1 MPYRIY
7 SIESRKGGVG
17 KTTVAL
23 NLACILVK
31 KGPVLLLDCDITGTS
46 IVDPAKNSSFWND
59 ETNVLTYVDING
71 KTEEMNLIRFFLERY
86 IKGEGKARD
95 IIKPEKLMTG
105 KVNVIGSFLYG
116 TPHDAAVNVGW
127 MMDELHSYWMVELVQ
142 QIVKEFEGLYPDKTV
157 HVIVDNSPGYT
168 SFNQSLHNYM
178 YDAGPMNAKFL
189 LVSTLD
195 SQDLQ
200 ANMEAA
206 AEISKSIN
214 NRTMAAAYYKLKE
227 NDAKGEVRDADV
239 ETLIETDDEIK
250 GFFFNLIEDK
260 TQLELYS
267 KNYNSEDYLALVL
280 NKIPQT
286 LQDNDTVVAYNE
298 IVENRLDLFLRITG
312 STGGEPKNLVYYDEA
327 IVYQYYLKY
336 LRGRMRNRPVNAAY
350 WNRRLREMS
359 QQASEIASLPPMTAM
374 TRLNTYYE
382 GLQTSLNQRGY
393 AQIARQLARTWSP
406 GYAPDMLKANLS
418 SASARRLYN
427 ASDVPPEKIKE
438 MLYVWNGEQIRE
450 IEGQLGDHASDI
462 TVLSDLMEY
471 MEVYA
476 GFGDEKRRPEQM
488 ILLSLLLY
496 LFRKSFVQWNEL
508 DRSLRYFAWKEYMN
522 QSHRAVNRVELEKS
536 IVVNPELTLDVD
548 YLQRVYRMD
557 IDRLYSNF
565 CYTVLRLIDQ
575 NEDFQFILAAV
586 NLYVPSFPAL
596 SFSKEMTDYISEVVY
611 RKRLERNIDYLTII
625 KAKSYVMKNMQD
637 VLRENVLKT
646 WK

>member
-31 KGPVLLLDCDITGTS
+31 KGPVLLLDCDITGSS
-46 IVDPAKNSSFWND
+46 IVDPAKNSSFWNE
-59 ETNVLTYVDING
+59 ETNVLTYVDKDG
-71 KTEEMNLIRFFLERY
+71 KTEDLNLIRFFFERY
-86 IKGEGKARD
+86 IKGEGNARD
-95 IIKPEKLMTG
+95 IVKQEKLMTG

-127 MMDELHSYWMVELVQ
+127 LMDELHSYWMVELIQ

-157 HVIVDNSPGYT
+157 HIIVDNSPGYT
-168 SFNQSLHNYM
+168 SFNQSLHDYM
-178 YDAGPMNAKFL
+178 YEEGPIVSKFL

-214 NRTMAAAYYKLKE
+214 NRTKAATYYKLKE
-227 NDAKGEVRDADV
+227 NDAKGEVKDADV
-239 ETLIETDDEIK
+239 ETLIETDGVIK

-260 TQLELYS
+260 EQLELYS

-280 NKIPQT
+280 NKIPQS

-359 QQASEIASLPPMTAM
+359 QQAAEIASLPPMAAM
-374 TRLNTYYE
+374 SRLNTYYE

-427 ASDVPPEKIKE
+427 ASDIPPQKIKE
-438 MLYVWNGEQIRE
+438 MLYVWNREQLRE

-462 TVLSDLMEY
+462 AVLSDLMDY
-471 MEVYA
+471 MEVYS
-476 GFGDEKRRPEQM
+476 GLNDEKRLPEQM

-496 LFRKSFVQWNEL
+496 LFRYSFVRREEI
-508 DRSLRYFAWKEYMN
+508 DRSLRFFVWSEFMN
-522 QSHRAVNRVELEKS
+522 QSHRTRERIAVEKA
-536 IVVNPELTLDVD
+536 IVVNPELTLDLN

-611 RKRLERNIDYLTII
+611 RKRLERNIDVLTNIR
-625 KAKSYVMKNMQD
+625 AKSYVMKNMQD

>member
-23 NLACILVK
+23 NLACILDK
-31 KGPVLLLDCDITGTS
+31 KGPVLLLDCDITGSS
-46 IVDPAKNSSFWND
+46 IVDPAKNSSFWNED
-59 ETNVLTYVDING
+59 TNVLTYVDKDG
-71 KTEEMNLIRFFLERY
+71 KTEDLNLIRFFFERY
-86 IKGEGKARD
+86 IKGEGNALD
-95 IIKPEKLMTG
+95 IVKQEKLMTG

-127 MMDELHSYWMVELVQ
+127 LMDELHSYWMVELIR

-157 HVIVDNSPGYT
+157 HIIVDNSPGYT
-168 SFNQSLHNYM
+168 SFNQSLHDYM
-178 YDAGPMNAKFL
+178 YEEGPIVSKFL

-214 NRTMAAAYYKLKE
+214 NRIMAATYYKLKE
-227 NDAKGEVRDADV
+227 NDAKGEVKDADV
-239 ETLIETDDEIK
+239 ETLIETDGVIK

-260 TQLELYS
+260 EQLELYS

-280 NKIPQT
+280 NKIPQS

-298 IVENRLDLFLRITG
+298 IVEKRLDLFLRITG

-359 QQASEIASLPPMTAM
+359 QLAAEIASLPPMAAM
-374 TRLNTYYE
+374 SRLNTYYE

-427 ASDVPPEKIKE
+427 ASDIPPQKIKE
-438 MLYVWNGEQIRE
+438 MLYVWNREQLRE

-462 TVLSDLMEY
+462 AVLSDLMDY
-471 MEVYA
+471 MEVYS
-476 GFGDEKRRPEQM
+476 GLNDEKRLPEQM

-496 LFRKSFVQWNEL
+496 LFRYSFVRREEI
-508 DRSLRYFAWKEYMN
+508 DRSLRFFVWSEFMN
-522 QSHRAVNRVELEKS
+522 QSHRTRERIAVEKA
-536 IVVNPELTLDVD
+536 IVVNPELTLDLD

-575 NEDFQFILAAV
+575 NEDFQFILSAV

-611 RKRLERNIDYLTII
+611 RKRLERNIDVLTNIR
-625 KAKSYVMKNMQD
+625 AKSYVMKNMQD
-637 VLRENVLKT
+637 VLRENVLKA

>member
-31 KGPVLLLDCDITGTS
+31 KGPVLLLDCDITGSS
-46 IVDPAKNSSFWND
+46 IVDPAKNSSFWNED
-59 ETNVLTYVDING
+59 TNVLTYVDKDG
-71 KTEEMNLIRFFLERY
+71 KTEDLNLIRFFFERY
-86 IKGEGKARD
+86 IKGEGNALD
-95 IIKPEKLMTG
+95 IVKQEKLMTG

-127 MMDELHSYWMVELVQ
+127 LMDELHSYWMVELIR
-142 QIVKEFEGLYPDKTV
+142 QIVKEFEELYPDKTV
-157 HVIVDNSPGYT
+157 HIIVDNSPGYT
-168 SFNQSLHNYM
+168 SFNQSLHDYM
-178 YDAGPMNAKFL
+178 YEEGPIVSKFL

-214 NRTMAAAYYKLKE
+214 NRTMAATYYKLKE
-227 NDAKGEVRDADV
+227 NDAKGEVKDADV
-239 ETLIETDDEIK
+239 ETLIETDGVIK

-260 TQLELYS
+260 EQLELYS

-280 NKIPQT
+280 NKIPQS

-298 IVENRLDLFLRITG
+298 IVEKRLDLFLRITG

-359 QQASEIASLPPMTAM
+359 QQAAEIASLPPMAAM
-374 TRLNTYYE
+374 SRLNTYYE

-427 ASDVPPEKIKE
+427 ASDIPPQKIKE
-438 MLYVWNGEQIRE
+438 MLYVWNREQLRE

-462 TVLSDLMEY
+462 AVLSDLMDY
-471 MEVYA
+471 MEVYS
-476 GFGDEKRRPEQM
+476 GLNDEKRLPEQM

-496 LFRKSFVQWNEL
+496 LFRYSFVRREEI
-508 DRSLRYFAWKEYMN
+508 DRSLRFFVWSEFMN
-522 QSHRAVNRVELEKS
+522 QSHRTRERIAVEKA
-536 IVVNPELTLDVD
+536 IVVNPELTLDLD

-575 NEDFQFILAAV
+575 NEDFQFILSAV
-586 NLYVPSFPAL
+586 NLYVPSFPVL

-611 RKRLERNIDYLTII
+611 RKRLERNIDVLTNIR
-625 KAKSYVMKNMQD
+625 AKSYVMKNMQD
-637 VLRENVLKT
+637 VLRENVLKA

>member
-23 NLACILVK
+23 NLACILAK
-31 KGPVLLLDCDITGTS
+31 KGLVLLLDCDITGTS

-59 ETNVLTYVDING
+59 ETNVLTYVDKNG
-71 KTEEMNLIRFFLERY
+71 EMKDLNLIQFFLERF
-86 IKGEGKARD
+86 IKGEGNARD
-95 IIKPEKLMTG
+95 IIKQEKLMTG

-116 TPHDAAVNVGW
+116 TPHEAAVNVGW
-127 MMDELHSYWMVELVQ
+127 LMDELHSYWMVELIR

-168 SFNQSLHNYM
+168 SFNQSLHDYM
-178 YDAGPMNAKFL
+178 YEEGPMVSKFL

-214 NRTMAAAYYKLKE
+214 NRTIAAAYYKLKE
-227 NDAKGEVRDADV
+227 NDAKGEEKDADA

-260 TQLELYS
+260 EQLELYS
-267 KNYNSEDYLALVL
+267 KNYDSEDYLALVL

-298 IVENRLDLFLRITG
+298 IIENRLDLFLRITG

-359 QQASEIASLPPMTAM
+359 QQAAEIASLPPMTVM
-374 TRLNTYYE
+374 SRLNTYYE

-393 AQIARQLARTWSP
+393 AQIARQLVRTWSP

-418 SASARRLYN
+418 SASARRFFN
-427 ASDVPPEKIKE
+427 SGDIPPQRIKE
-438 MLYVWNGEQIRE
+438 MLYVWNREQLRE
-450 IEGQLGDHASDI
+450 IESHLGDHASDI
-462 TVLSDLMEY
+462 SVLSDLMDY
-471 MEVYA
+471 MEVYS
-476 GFGDEKRRPEQM
+476 GLNDEKRLPEQM

-496 LFRKSFVQWNEL
+496 LFRYSFVRQEEI
-508 DRSLRYFAWKEYMN
+508 DRSLRFFVWSEFMN
-522 QSHRAVNRVELEKS
+522 QSHRTRERIAVEKA
-536 IVVNPELTLDVD
+536 IVVNPELTLDLD

-575 NEDFQFILAAV
+575 NEDFQFILSAV

-611 RKRLERNIDYLTII
+611 RKRLERNVDVLTNIR
-625 KAKSYVMKNMQD
+625 AKSYVMKNMQD

>member
-23 NLACILVK
+23 NLACILAK
-31 KGPVLLLDCDITGTS
+31 KEPVLLLDCDITGTS

-59 ETNVLTYVDING
+59 ETNVLTYVDKNV
-71 KTEEMNLIRFFLERY
+71 EMKDLNLIQFFLERF
-86 IKGEGKARD
+86 IKGEGNARD
-95 IIKPEKLMTG
+95 IIKQEKLMTG

-127 MMDELHSYWMVELVQ
+127 LMDELHSYWMVELIR

-157 HVIVDNSPGYT
+157 HIIVDNSPGYT
-168 SFNQSLHNYM
+168 SFNQSLHDYM
-178 YDAGPMNAKFL
+178 YEEGPIVSKFL

-214 NRTMAAAYYKLKE
+214 NRTMAATFYKLKE
-227 NDAKGEVRDADV
+227 NDAKGEVKDADV

-250 GFFFNLIEDK
+250 GFFFNLIESK
-260 TQLELYS
+260 QQLEIYT
-267 KNYNSEDYLALVL
+267 KQYNSEDYLALVL
-280 NKIPQT
+280 NKIPQS
-286 LQDNDTVVAYNE
+286 LQDNGTVVSYDG
-298 IVENRLDLFLRITG
+298 ILGNRLDLFLQITG
-312 STGGEPKNLVYYDEA
+312 STGGDPKNLIYYDEA
-327 IVYQYYLKY
+327 IVYQYYLNY
-336 LRGRMRNRPVNAAY
+336 LHGRERNRPVNAAY

-359 QQASEIASLPPMTAM
+359 QQAAEIASLPPMAAM
-374 TRLNTYYE
+374 SRLNTYYE

-427 ASDVPPEKIKE
+427 ASDIPPQKIKE
-438 MLYVWNGEQIRE
+438 MLYIWNREQLRE

-462 TVLSDLMEY
+462 AVLGDLMDY
-471 MEVYA
+471 MEVYS
-476 GFGDEKRRPEQM
+476 GLNDEKRLPEQM

-496 LFRKSFVQWNEL
+496 LFRYSFVRREEI
-508 DRSLRYFAWKEYMN
+508 DRSLRFFVWSEFMN
-522 QSHRAVNRVELEKS
+522 QSHRARERIAVEKAV
-536 IVVNPELTLDVD
+536 VVNPELTLDLD
-548 YLQRVYRMD
+548 YLQRVYRMV

-611 RKRLERNIDYLTII
+611 RKRLERNIDVLTNIR
-625 KAKSYVMKNMQD
+625 AKSYVMKNMQD

>member
-59 ETNVLTYVDING
+59 ETNVLTYVDKNG

-250 GFFFNLIEDK
+250 GFFFNLIENK
-260 TQLELYS
+260 EQLELYS

-336 LRGRMRNRPVNAAY
+336 LHGRMRNRPVNAAY

-359 QQASEIASLPPMTAM
+359 QQAAEIASLPPMTAM
-374 TRLNTYYE
+374 SRLNTYYE

-427 ASDVPPEKIKE
+427 ASDVPPQKIKE
-438 MLYVWNGEQIRE
+438 MLYVWNREQLRE

-462 TVLSDLMEY
+462 AVLSDLMEY

-476 GFGDEKRRPEQM
+476 GLSDEKRRPEQM

-496 LFRKSFVQWNEL
+496 MFRKSFVQWNEL

-522 QSHRAVNRVELEKS
+522 QSHRAVNRAELEKS

-548 YLQRVYRMD
+548 YLQRVFRMD
-557 IDRLYSNF
+557 IERLYNNF

-625 KAKSYVMKNMQD
+625 RAKSYVMKNMQD